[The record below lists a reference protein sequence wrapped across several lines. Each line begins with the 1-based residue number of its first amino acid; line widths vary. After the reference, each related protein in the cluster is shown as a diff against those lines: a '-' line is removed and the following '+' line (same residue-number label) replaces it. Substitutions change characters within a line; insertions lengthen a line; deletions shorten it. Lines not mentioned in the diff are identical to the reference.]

1 MIAVLTEE
9 NLFESASAFELSFI
23 LFFFLMSGRKEIEH
37 TEDGTLMCKEVN
49 YLNHQTKCG
58 LWK

>member
-23 LFFFLMSGRKEIEH
+23 LFFFNVRKKGNR
-37 TEDGTLMCKEVN
+37 TYGGWDFDV
-49 YLNHQTKCG
+49 
-58 LWK
+58 